1 MANTVQKPIKLC
13 EEDSGVIEDEAVV
26 ETELIN
32 NSSTTTTI
40 THRVTRQSGHPKYA
54 FWGDFKISK

>member
-32 NSSTTTTI
+32 NIVVVLPPLSPGDPSKWA
-40 THRVTRQSGHPKYA
+40 PKIYIL
-54 FWGDFKISK
+54 G